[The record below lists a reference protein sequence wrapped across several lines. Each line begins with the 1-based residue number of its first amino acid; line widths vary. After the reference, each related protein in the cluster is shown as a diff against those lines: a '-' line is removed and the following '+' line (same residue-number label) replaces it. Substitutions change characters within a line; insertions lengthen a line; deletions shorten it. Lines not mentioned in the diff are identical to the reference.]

1 MSDLQLLR
9 ADLDELNA
17 TSVQRARFEE
27 NVPKARAAIAKAL
40 ERQAKNPLSYALSIF
55 GSDEPA
61 RKEQTANRSVTR
73 DCETCGGDRFVIY
86 SERPAPNGYYEE
98 FAPCP
103 ACNASC
109 NTVRLGFASPSPDR
123 VRERLAA
130 A

>member
-1 MSDLQLLR
+1 MSDLKLLR
-9 ADLDELNA
+9 ADLDELGA
-17 TSVQRARFEE
+17 TSIQRSRFEE

-55 GSDEPA
+55 GSEEPA
-61 RKEQTANRSVTR
+61 KKEQTANRSVTR
-73 DCETCGGDRFVIY
+73 DCETCAGDRFVAWEKQPDPFDVSY
-86 SERPAPNGYYEE
+86 
-98 FAPCP
+98 APCP
-103 ACNASC
+103 DCNASC